1 MEYVLQTN
9 NLTKMY
15 GKKAAVNGVDLHVK
29 EGDIYGLI
37 GKNGAGKTTL
47 IRMVAGIANPSSG
60 NIRLFESDDL
70 DTQRRKTR
78 VMIEN
83 PAVYLNMT
91 ARQNLMYYCYLLGIK
106 SKNAIDEMLHLVGLT
121 DTGKKKARNF
131 SLGMKQRLA
140 IAIALMGDPEFLM
153 LDEPM
158 NGLDPTGIKEIRELI
173 LKLNQEKHL
182 TILISSHILGELS
195 KIATRYGV
203 INKGQLIEEFS
214 NQELLER
221 CESKLELKVDNTEKA
236 AEILKSRLSITNYN
250 IVDEST
256 IHILKDFQDKVGQI
270 NTELATHGVTVFFSS
285 IVGEDLE
292 DYFMQLMSRTYY
304 SIT

>member
-1 MEYVLQTN
+1 MEYVLQTKD
-9 NLTKMY
+9 LTKMY
-15 GKKAAVNGVDLHVK
+15 GKKAAVSGVDLHVK
-29 EGDIYGLI
+29 QGDIYGLI

-47 IRMVAGIANPSSG
+47 IRMVAGMANPSSG
-60 NIRLFESDDL
+60 NIRLFDEEEL
-70 DTQRRKTR
+70 DKQRRRTGT
-78 VMIEN
+78 MIEN
-83 PAVYLNMT
+83 PAVYMNMT
-91 ARQNLMYYCYLLGIK
+91 ARQNLKYYCCLLGMK
-106 SKNAIDEMLHLVGLT
+106 SENEIDEMLHLVGLT
-121 DTGKKKARNF
+121 DTGKKKVKNF

-140 IAIALMGDPEFLM
+140 IAIALMGNPEFLM

-203 INKGQLIEEFS
+203 INNGQLIEEFS
-214 NQELLER
+214 NQELIER
-221 CESKLELKVDNTEKA
+221 CESRLELKVDNTEKA
-236 AEILKSRLSITNYN
+236 AEILKNMLGAESYT
-250 IVDEST
+250 IVDEGT
-256 IHILKDFQDKVGQI
+256 IHIEKNFQDKIGKI

-292 DYFMQLMSRTYY
+292 AYFMQLMSRTYY

>member
-70 DTQRRKTR
+70 DTQRRKTG

-214 NQELLER
+214 NQKLLER

-236 AEILKSRLSITNYN
+236 AEILKSRLGITNYN